1 MKRQTLRA
9 FALVTVV
16 GTLLAACGSDDD
28 AETSDASTE
37 QPSDTSADDGA
48 ADTTAVTDD
57 AATDTTA
64 DDAATDTTAAGGD
77 SAPADGEPLQIGFV
91 NQEEGSGSTFPDLRE
106 GAEAALA
113 YVNDNGGVNGRPLE
127 FVDCATNGSPEA
139 SQSGANE
146 MIEAGVP
153 IINGGIDYGSPA
165 AIPIL
170 SSAGIT
176 YVPTLPTIA
185 EEYGSPGVYTFFGGS
200 AGQFAG
206 QVGFI
211 MDEYKPEKVGVLVI
225 NVPQGTSAAEG
236 LVKAPLEAQGVSVN
250 VVPADPNTA
259 DFTPSLTAL
268 TREDPDVITVLF
280 TGPPCGQIMQAVGAL
295 AIDVPV
301 LYPSG
306 CIDKEYIEAGGTGA
320 ENAIF
325 STESLLPATH
335 ADDPQVE
342 LYLGAMEEYA
352 GKSADEVTTYNQV
365 SFISTY
371 NLAEMLKRVTGD
383 VTTESVTAALTE
395 GGPYPSLMTPD
406 YNCDG
411 TALEGFPSLCGA
423 PVRFV
428 QYAGGEFTDI
438 SDWF

>member
-16 GTLLAACGSDDD
+16 GTLLAACGDDD
-28 AETSDASTE
+28 TTEPAAEPATETTPAAGSTESTSAAETTV
-37 QPSDTSADDGA
+37 ADDGA
-48 ADTTAVTDD
+48 TVTTEGDGD
-57 AATDTTA
+57 AE
-64 DDAATDTTAAGGD
+64 
-77 SAPADGEPLQIGFV
+77 PASGEPIQVGFV

-106 GAEAALA
+106 GAESALA
-113 YVNDNGGVNGRPLE
+113 YVNANGGINGRPLE

-139 SQSGANE
+139 SQACAND

-153 IINGGIDYGSPA
+153 VINGGIDYGSPA

-170 SSAGIT
+170 GSAGIS
-176 YVPTLPTIA
+176 YIPTLPTIA

-206 QVGFI
+206 QVGYI
-211 MDEYKPEKVGVLVI
+211 LEEYQPQKVGVLVI

-250 VVPADPNTA
+250 IVPADPNTT
-259 DFTPSLTAL
+259 DFTPSITAL

-295 AIDVPV
+295 AVDVPV

-306 CIDKEYIEAGGTGA
+306 CIDKEYLEAGGNGA
-320 ENAIF
+320 EGAIF

-335 ADDPQVE
+335 MDDPQVE
-342 LYLGAMEEYA
+342 LYLGAMEEFA
-352 GKSADEVTTYNQV
+352 GKGADELTTYNQV

-371 NLAEMLKRVTGD
+371 NIAEMLKRIDGD
-383 VTTESVTAALTE
+383 ITPESVLAALTE
-395 GGPYPSLMTPD
+395 GGPHPSLMTPD

-411 TALEGFPSLCGA
+411 TALQGFPSLCGA

-428 QYAGGEFTDI
+428 QYSGGEFTDM
-438 SDWF
+438 SDWV